1 MKHVFQVR
9 IGPVGFR
16 VGSDW
21 RAPIAELKRLYADY
35 PAPEDGIPDFTV
47 RLFAARPWRRWLRPA
62 VTLGGD
68 FVLPESIAILAHL
81 ERKHPE
87 VPIFGTTAE
96 EAARI
101 WEEVCEGD
109 QDGLKAFGAI
119 FVPFLFGRSTDVTD
133 AARAN
138 ADAARQELRRL
149 DARLAEHAFVCGDRP
164 TAGDC
169 VDYPQVRMITRQRER
184 APDVFA
190 ALGFEPFE
198 RAFPN
203 VHAWMARI
211 EALPGFERTIPVHWR
226 E

>member
-1 MKHVFQVR
+1 M
-9 IGPVGFR
+9 
-16 VGSDW
+16 STY
-21 RAPIAELKRLYADY
+21 RLYTISG
-35 PAPEDGIPDFTV
+35 AP
-47 RLFAARPWRRWLRPA
+47 RPWRVHLAFALKNLAYEDIVLQASAREQKSEAFLAVNPRGRVPVLRD
-62 VTLGGD
+62 GD

-169 VDYPQVRMITRQRER
+169 VDYPQVRMITRLRER